1 MNQIFSGPI
10 SRSKLQFIKPI
21 LNVAGLCRQSEIYTV
36 TNIIWPIIAYL
47 QSLYKCREV
56 GGEEMLMYVKT
67 LF

>member
-1 MNQIFSGPI
+1 MNQISSEPV

-21 LNVAGLCRQSEIYTV
+21 LNVAALCRQSGIYTV
-36 TNIIWPIIAYL
+36 TNITWPIIAYL
-47 QSLYKCREV
+47 QSLYKGIEV